1 MIIMFVAAIHFLK
14 SGKQKISVIKQHQ
27 YLDCKYS
34 IRLSAG
40 FNIYSKNSTMVE
52 RARTEWKTIQIRAQ
66 RDKVILLFFMA
77 VETSIKLS
85 DL

>member
-1 MIIMFVAAIHFLK
+1 MFVAAIHFLK

-34 IRLSAG
+34 IRYQLALI
-40 FNIYSKNSTMVE
+40 NKYSKNSTMVE